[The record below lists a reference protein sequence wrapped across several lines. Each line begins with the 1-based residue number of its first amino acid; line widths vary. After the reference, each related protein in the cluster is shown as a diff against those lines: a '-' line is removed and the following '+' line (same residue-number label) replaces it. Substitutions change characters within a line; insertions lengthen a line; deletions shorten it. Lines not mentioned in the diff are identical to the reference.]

1 MSNKIKIELPSR
13 YKDVHTVIEQ
23 TDNPNV
29 FNVKTDSNYVR
40 TIHDGEKDVE
50 DVKIKHIDFEGGPF
64 ISLGNDTL
72 WEGHTLKGIDFSLD
86 NNCYQFIFDDKH
98 SNSE

>member
-13 YKDVHTVIEQ
+13 YRDVHTVIEQ
-23 TDNPNV
+23 TDNPSI

-40 TIHDGEKDVE
+40 IIYDGEKDVE

-64 ISLGNDTL
+64 ISLGNTIL
-72 WEGHTLKGIDFSLD
+72 YKGHTLKEIVSETKG
-86 NNCYQFIFDDKH
+86 YKFIFEKNEDKK
-98 SNSE
+98 